1 MMFYHELRQG
11 SLAEIEALKKKAT
24 ENKELLVWRDSR
36 MKSTRSYPSIGMID
50 RIPSGN
56 PQFVDE
62 LTSIDRM

>member
-11 SLAEIEALKKKAT
+11 SLAEIEALKKKAA
-24 ENKELLVWRDSR
+24 ENKELLVWRDSW